1 MTAPRSTIFLDEC
14 GFTGEDLAD
23 GDQPVFVVA
32 SHDLLEGEAMA
43 LKQAHFGGVRAE
55 ELKHSSLQRR
65 ANHQASVIAFVGAVL
80 RADRARVALAHK
92 QFALIA
98 KIVDLLI
105 ETVMHRDGVD
115 LYERGGND
123 ALSNVLYFA
132 LGAHS
137 ESLLLDVG
145 RKFQRA
151 VRTRSRPHVEEC
163 SMLLTSRGVD
173 EALDGLP
180 PLFGPVLRRLGPDF
194 FAELPAHAL
203 DLSLPLALQQCWAWR
218 SRLNGPFNVVHDRS
232 SAMAKAKWLWDA
244 LVAPEAPAAVVG
256 RGTFSITYPIGVLET
271 RFEDSKGSTSL
282 QLADVIA
289 GALARWARW
298 LSRGRPASDTYAA
311 ALHAVVEPELERVVA
326 GYVWPSPSV
335 EPSAPTP
342 PGIQDP
348 NDFLTTLI
356 QRTARG

>member
-1 MTAPRSTIFLDEC
+1 MTALPPTIFLDEC

-23 GDQPVFVVA
+23 RDQPVFVVA
-32 SHDLLEGEAMA
+32 SHDLLEGEATL
-43 LKQAHFGGVRAE
+43 LKETHFGGVRAD

-65 ANHQASVIAFVGAVL
+65 ASHQASVIAFIGAVL
-80 RADRARVALAHK
+80 RADRARVAVAHK

-105 ETVMHRDGVD
+105 ETVMHRDGVN

-123 ALSNVLYFA
+123 ALSNVLYFSI
-132 LGAHS
+132 GARS
-137 ESLLLDVG
+137 ESLLLEVG

-151 VRTRSRPHVEEC
+151 VRTRSRLHVEEC
-163 SMLLTSRGVD
+163 CELLTSRAVD
-173 EALDGLP
+173 EALEGLP
-180 PLFGPVLRRLGPDF
+180 PIFAPVLSRLGPDC
-194 FAELPAHAL
+194 FAELPARAL

-244 LVAPEAPAAVVG
+244 IVAPEAPAAVVG
-256 RGTFSITYPIGVLET
+256 RGTFSITYPIGVVET

-289 GALARWARW
+289 GAVARWASW
-298 LSRGRPASDTYAA
+298 LSRGRREADTYAA
-311 ALHAVVEPELERVVA
+311 ALHAVVEPELERIVA
-326 GYVWPSPSV
+326 GSVWPSPSV

-342 PGIQDP
+342 AGIQDP
-348 NDFLTTLI
+348 NDFLTKLI
-356 QRTARG
+356 QRTERG